1 MSGKCVIISAPSGSG
16 KTTLVKYLLSQEPS
30 LRFSVSAS
38 SRVPRT
44 DEVNGKDY
52 HFLSPGEFRKRIAD
66 GDFIEWEE
74 VYHDQYYGSLRSEVE
89 RIWDEGGHVIF
100 DVDVK
105 GGINLKK
112 ALGKDA
118 LSVFIK
124 APSVEAIERRLRSRG
139 TESEESLNKRVSKA
153 ESEISDEIHF
163 DRTVVNDD
171 LKLAEIE
178 LLGLVK
184 TFLKA

>member
-16 KTTLVKYLLSQEPS
+16 KTTLVKYLLSKEPT

-38 SRVPRT
+38 SRVARK

-52 HFLSPGEFRKRIAD
+52 HFLSPQEFRQRIAD
-66 GDFIEWEE
+66 DDFIEWEE

-89 RIWDEGGHVIF
+89 RIWNEGGHVIF

-112 ALGKDA
+112 ALGNNA
-118 LSVFIK
+118 LAVFIK
-124 APSVEAIERRLRSRG
+124 APSVKAIEARLRRRG
-139 TESEESLNKRVSKA
+139 TESEESLSKRVAKA
-153 ESEISDEIHF
+153 ESEMTHEAHF
-163 DRTVVNDD
+163 DLTVVNED
-171 LKLAEIE
+171 LERAEEE
-178 LLGLVK
+178 LLDLVK
-184 TFLKA
+184 NFLRV